1 MLCYSTSRYCF
12 KIRSTCYTTDILLTN
27 VSHGVCIVAEELY
40 LTRVCG
46 TIEAPDAYVYAV
58 AGTMDTV
65 TLSQWDVTITI
76 PEQMLYRCM
85 CMHITNVSTFH
96 QFLSEIGCK
105 LNYYFCEQRTEFSTN
120 LGMMVHNIS
129 ISIMENN
136 RGIKRFSINHKTQRN
151 INILKL

>member
-1 MLCYSTSRYCF
+1 MTTNISKILILLHGFEQHNRKHNNAGGETCCASTSRYCF

-65 TLSQWDVTITI
+65 TLS
-76 PEQMLYRCM
+76 
-85 CMHITNVSTFH
+85 
-96 QFLSEIGCK
+96 
-105 LNYYFCEQRTEFSTN
+105 
-120 LGMMVHNIS
+120 
-129 ISIMENN
+129 
-136 RGIKRFSINHKTQRN
+136 
-151 INILKL
+151 